1 MDIEQGHNAARTRVN
16 FAARKKFMDDQ
27 LGVTLKIMDPF
38 ATSLE
43 RSTTIDPR
51 TYQVT
56 DRVRVIRGIGL
67 SLNWTF
73 GKPDKEKTTDLIGT
87 PPAE

>member
-1 MDIEQGHNAARTRVN
+1 MSYQAPMDI
-16 FAARKKFMDDQ
+16 
-27 LGVTLKIMDPF
+27 
-38 ATSLE
+38 
-43 RSTTIDPR
+43 
-51 TYQVT
+51 YQVT

-73 GKPDKEKTTDLIGT
+73 GKPAKEKTTDLIGT